1 MMLCYIWVKFSES
14 SQSKSPVKRK
24 LLFEGNNNDKI
35 TKCNDKEMDAKLVKL
50 STPKIPWKSKYSSK
64 VLKNVTA
71 VGKENSD
78 KQPNGVDDK
87 DKSAGGSIMSANNN
101 KTIASP
107 RIIQNIILTPNYI
120 KNSTLKS
127 LETINVHKPGTVQ
140 NNKSVATNAETPQK
154 TLAETSINNVSDIKN
169 STAKNSPH
177 MIQSTILTSSQ
188 TKNSTST
195 VKKPF
200 LIQTFKSNETVAT
213 SSRTPQ
219 KRIESTGT
227 VKNHSSIKKSPA
239 TPKKTQ
245 IIDQH
250 QPSTSK
256 TPLSSP
262 SKSTGGSPKRKFGSP
277 SKGSPRKNQEL
288 KSLKA
293 KEGKQ
298 LQIRQLNELIR
309 LFNEVTSSIHLK

>member
-87 DKSAGGSIMSANNN
+87 DKSAGGSIMSANNI

-107 RIIQNIILTPNYI
+107 RIIQNIILTPNHI